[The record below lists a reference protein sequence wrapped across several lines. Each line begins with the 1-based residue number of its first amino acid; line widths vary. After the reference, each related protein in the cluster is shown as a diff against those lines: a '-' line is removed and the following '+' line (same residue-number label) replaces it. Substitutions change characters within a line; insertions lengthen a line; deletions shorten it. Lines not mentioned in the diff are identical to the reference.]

1 MPTLGALAWP
11 PGKKE
16 QKPMD
21 ITIPED
27 LRIMRETI
35 RRFVQ
40 SELEPITRQV
50 EQQNE
55 IPAEIVEQMKDL
67 GLFGL
72 TIPEEYGGLG
82 MSTLGEMLV
91 YEELGKANQCFRVR
105 ISTSN
110 GIGTMGIVLDGTPE
124 QKEKY
129 LPRIATG
136 EWTSAFALTE
146 PEAGSDASNLKTVA
160 EQDGDHWRLNGRK
173 HFITNGDVAH
183 VLTTMTQTK
192 TADGADAGI
201 TAFIVDKDMP
211 GVSVGTLEE
220 KMGMRGIH
228 TCELLFDDCM
238 VPREN
243 VIGGEKMIGQG
254 FKTAM
259 RVLDKGRMSI
269 GAASVGAAQKLLDMS
284 VAYAKERVQFGRPIA
299 DFQMIQ
305 SMIADMATEIFA
317 ARHMLYHTACLRDL
331 GKRTTKEAAM
341 VKLFCSEMA
350 NRVADKAVQIF
361 GGMGYMKE
369 LPVEMFYRD
378 LRLYR
383 IYEGTSEIQRLVISR
398 DLLKG

>member
-1 MPTLGALAWP
+1 
-11 PGKKE
+11 
-16 QKPMD
+16 MD

-40 SELEPITRQV
+40 NELEPITRQV

-55 IPAEIVEQMKDL
+55 IPEEIVEQMKEL

-82 MSTLGEMLV
+82 MGTLGEMLV

-129 LPRIATG
+129 LPRIASG

-146 PEAGSDASNLKTVA
+146 PEAGSDAANLKTVA

-192 TADGADAGI
+192 TGDGADAGI

-228 TCELLFDDCM
+228 TCELLFDDCL

-398 DLLKG
+398 DLLRD